1 VVSKDSA
8 RFLFQLED
16 EYAGSSELAEL
27 HAELHVEQLHAK
39 LTSEHSRHL
48 DIAAPLVASTNSR
61 ASLGTHFVTT
71 CNL

>member
-1 VVSKDSA
+1 MVSKDSA

-16 EYAGSSELAEL
+16 EYAGPSEL
-27 HAELHVEQLHAK
+27 AELHVEQLHAK
-39 LTSEHSRHL
+39 LNSEHSRHL